1 MFKLSSEFKE
11 RYYNFIYKYFNLEKD
26 IKLLPVD
33 FNKPWYQILLDQ
45 RWNLGLQIA
54 VEFVSS
60 IFSSLTP
67 LILGTAF
74 FSNKIEYL
82 YYFAAGYIVIEIL
95 NRFVIRY
102 FSILMLQSKNSVA
115 FSAYQY
121 FLIVDPI
128 YHSTKSSGQ
137 IISKIQKTTSDL
149 EMFISGSVE
158 VFLATIVAFVTVI
171 ITIATFDYRLG
182 IVGTI
187 SFILIALVNGGLNFI
202 NAEIFK
208 KKTIAAEDK
217 AKADSVETLQQNALI
232 RASFAANEQLG
243 KVKKSTTKYMV
254 LESVSR
260 QTFGVTRTLTR
271 IVYATSTLLIGLIIY
286 DLTST
291 NQMNVGIGISLL
303 LAYFNGS
310 GQILRIGDLIRNL
323 IQIVSRQE
331 DLFEFIRQFGLQTYP
346 VLEGDEIEGSFE
358 DSLKMLEEKQKIY
371 LENKI

>member
-45 RWNLGLQIA
+45 KWNLGLQII

-60 IFSSLTP
+60 VFSSLTP

-82 YYFAAGYIVIEIL
+82 YYFAAGYVVIEIL
-95 NRFVIRY
+95 NRFVLRY

-121 FLIVDPI
+121 FLTVDPI

-323 IQIVSRQE
+323 IQIISRQE

-346 VLEGDEIEGSFE
+346 VLEGDKIEDNFE
-358 DSLKMLEEKQKIY
+358 DGLKMLAEKQKIY

>member
-45 RWNLGLQIA
+45 KWNLGLQIIL
-54 VEFVSS
+54 EFVQSV
-60 IFSSLTP
+60 FSSLTP
-67 LILGTAF
+67 VILGFALF
-74 FSNKIEYL
+74 NSKIEYL
-82 YYFAAGYIVIEIL
+82 YYFAIVYIILEIF
-95 NRFVIRY
+95 NRVVIRY
-102 FSILMLQSKNSVA
+102 FSILIMQSKNSVA

-121 FLIVDPI
+121 FLSVDPI
-128 YHSTKSSGQ
+128 YHTTKSSGQ

-149 EMFISGSVE
+149 EMLISAIVE
-158 VFLATIVAFVTVI
+158 VLLPTIIGFATVV

-187 SFILIALVNGGLNFI
+187 SFILITAVNGGLNFI

-208 KKTIAAEDK
+208 KKNIAAEDK

-232 RASFAANEQLG
+232 RASFASNEQLQ
-243 KVKKSTTKYMV
+243 KVRKSTLKSMII
-254 LESVSR
+254 ESVSR

-271 IVYATSTLLIGLIIY
+271 IIYAISTLLIGLIIY
-286 DLTST
+286 NLTST
-291 NQMNVGIGISLL
+291 NEINAGIGISLL

-310 GQILRIGDLIRNL
+310 SQILRLGDLIRNI
-323 IQIVSRQE
+323 IQIISRQE
-331 DLFEFIRQFGLQTYP
+331 DLFDFIRQFGVQTYP
-346 VLEGDEIEGSFE
+346 VLEGDKIDENVALQIQQ
-358 DSLKMLEEKQKIY
+358 LEEKQKEY
-371 LENKI
+371 LDGKK

>member
-45 RWNLGLQIA
+45 RWNLGLQIGI
-54 VEFVSS
+54 EFIQSA
-60 IFSSLTP
+60 FNSLTP
-67 LILGTAF
+67 IILGFAF
-74 FSNKIEYL
+74 FNNQLEYL
-82 YYFAAGYIVIEIL
+82 YYFAIGYIAIEIL
-95 NRFVIRY
+95 MRFMIRH
-102 FSILMLQSKNSVA
+102 FSILILQSKNSVA

-137 IISKIQKTTSDL
+137 IISKIQKTTSEL
-149 EMFISGSVE
+149 EMFISGTVESV
-158 VFLATIVAFVTVI
+158 LPTIISFITVVV
-171 ITIATFDYRLG
+171 TIAAFDYKLG
-182 IVGTI
+182 IVGI
-187 SFILIALVNGGLNFI
+187 SSFILITLTNGGLNFI

-243 KVKKSTTKYMV
+243 RVKKSTLSYMF

-260 QTFGVTRTLTR
+260 QTFGLTRTLTR
-271 IVYATSTLLIGLIIY
+271 IIYAISTLLIGLIIF
-286 DLTST
+286 DLTS
-291 NQMNVGIGISLL
+291 NGQINAGIGISLL
-303 LAYFNGS
+303 LAYFNGA
-310 GQILRIGDLIRNL
+310 GPILRIGDVIRTI
-323 IQIVSRQE
+323 IQVVSRQE

>member
-45 RWNLGLQIA
+45 RWNLGLQIGI
-54 VEFVSS
+54 EFIQSA
-60 IFSSLTP
+60 FNSLTP
-67 LILGTAF
+67 IILGFAF
-74 FSNKIEYL
+74 FNNQLEYL
-82 YYFAAGYIVIEIL
+82 YYFAIGYIAIEIL
-95 NRFVIRY
+95 MRFMIRH
-102 FSILMLQSKNSVA
+102 FSILILQSKNSVA

-121 FLIVDPI
+121 FLTVDPV

-137 IISKIQKTTSDL
+137 IISKIQKTTSEL
-149 EMFISGSVE
+149 EMFISGTVESV
-158 VFLATIVAFVTVI
+158 LPTIISFITVVV
-171 ITIATFDYRLG
+171 TIAAFDYKLG
-182 IVGTI
+182 IVGI
-187 SFILIALVNGGLNFI
+187 SSFILITLTNGGLNFI

-243 KVKKSTTKYMV
+243 RVKKSTLSYMF

-260 QTFGVTRTLTR
+260 QTFGLTRTLTR
-271 IVYATSTLLIGLIIY
+271 IIYAISTLLIGLIIF
-286 DLTST
+286 DLTS
-291 NQMNVGIGISLL
+291 NGQINAGIGISLL
-303 LAYFNGS
+303 LAYFNGA
-310 GQILRIGDLIRNL
+310 GPILRIGDVIRTI
-323 IQIVSRQE
+323 IQVVSRQE

-346 VLEGDEIEGSFE
+346 VLEGDKIEDNFE
-358 DSLKMLEEKQKIY
+358 DGLKMLAEKQKIY

>member
-323 IQIVSRQE
+323 IQIISRQE
-331 DLFEFIRQFGLQTYP
+331 DLFQFIRQFGLQTYP
-346 VLEGDEIEGSFE
+346 VLEGDKIEDNFE
-358 DSLKMLEEKQKIY
+358 DGLKMLEEKQKIY

>member
-26 IKLLPVD
+26 IKLFPVD
-33 FNKPWYQILLDQ
+33 FNKEWYQIVLDQ
-45 RWNLGLQIA
+45 KWNLSLQIV

-82 YYFAAGYIVIEIL
+82 YYFAFGYIAIELL

-102 FSILMLQSKNSVA
+102 FSILILQSKNSVA

-121 FLIVDPI
+121 FLSVDPI
-128 YHSTKSSGQ
+128 YHTTKSSGQ

-149 EMFISGSVE
+149 EMFISGAAE
-158 VFLATIVAFVTVI
+158 VFLPTIVGFATVV

-187 SFILIALVNGGLNFI
+187 SFILIALVNGGLNYL

-271 IVYATSTLLIGLIIY
+271 IVYVTSTLLIGLIIY

-291 NQMNVGIGISLL
+291 NQMNAGIGISLL

-331 DLFEFIRQFGLQTYP
+331 DLFDFIRQFGVQSYP
-346 VLEGDEIEGSFE
+346 VLEGDKINENVALQIQQLQ
-358 DSLKMLEEKQKIY
+358 DKQKEY
-371 LENKI
+371 EGDRR

>member
-45 RWNLGLQIA
+45 KWNLSLQIIL
-54 VEFVSS
+54 EFVQSV
-60 IFSSLTP
+60 FSSLTP
-67 LILGTAF
+67 VILGFALF
-74 FSNKIEYL
+74 NSKIEYL
-82 YYFAAGYIVIEIL
+82 YYFAIVYIILEIF
-95 NRFVIRY
+95 NRVVIRY
-102 FSILMLQSKNSVA
+102 FSILIMQSKNSVA

-121 FLIVDPI
+121 FLSVDPI
-128 YHSTKSSGQ
+128 YHTTKSSGQ

-149 EMFISGSVE
+149 EMLISAIVE
-158 VFLATIVAFVTVI
+158 VLLPTVI
-171 ITIATFDYRLG
+171 GFLTVVITIATFDYRLG

-187 SFILIALVNGGLNFI
+187 SFILITTVNGGLNFI

-232 RASFAANEQLG
+232 RASFASNEQLQ
-243 KVKKSTTKYMV
+243 KVRKSTVKSMII
-254 LESVSR
+254 ESVSR

-271 IVYATSTLLIGLIIY
+271 IIYAISTLLIGLIIY
-286 DLTST
+286 NLTST
-291 NQMNVGIGISLL
+291 NEINAGIGISLL

-310 GQILRIGDLIRNL
+310 SQILRLGDLIRNI
-323 IQIVSRQE
+323 IQIISRQE
-331 DLFEFIRQFGLQTYP
+331 DLFDFIRQFGVQTYP
-346 VLEGDEIEGSFE
+346 VLETDKIDENVALQIQQ
-358 DSLKMLEEKQKIY
+358 LEEKQKEY
-371 LENKI
+371 LGGKK